1 MQTNKI
7 ILQKKKR
14 KKEKTVKMFFP
25 YFLSFL
31 FIDLISIKLLSVNP
45 KLLLVKSNVGLKVK
59 YDMSLLIRVTTLTV
73 GK

>member
-7 ILQKKKR
+7 ILQKKKKER
-14 KKEKTVKMFFP
+14 KNCIDVFP

-45 KLLLVKSNVGLKVK
+45 KLLLVKSNVGVKVK
-59 YDMSLLIRVTTLTV
+59 YDMSVLIRVTALTV

>member
-1 MQTNKI
+1 
-7 ILQKKKR
+7 
-14 KKEKTVKMFFP
+14 MFFP

-45 KLLLVKSNVGLKVK
+45 KLLLVKSNVGVKVK